1 MTREPYPG
9 VRVRPLQLLSWV
21 VVSIGVVMV
30 LLAVVYLLAGA
41 DPGAVLLLLLLP
53 ALLMTGLAAWSISLL
68 TRNHRRA
75 RLTVPATGAVTV
87 LVGIMYSRIGPPL
100 ICPPNKNDTSK
111 RRSASSKPGPSIER
125 TRRIARPISWAAL
138 NMVGASLMVSISP
151 VSGFSVPS

>member
-1 MTREPYPG
+1 VTREPYPG

-87 LVGIMYSRIGPPL
+87 LVGIMYSRIGPGVL
-100 ICPPNKNDTSK
+100 ITVAGLLLLFFALLPARESEPDPPSD
-111 RRSASSKPGPSIER
+111 G
-125 TRRIARPISWAAL
+125 
-138 NMVGASLMVSISP
+138 
-151 VSGFSVPS
+151 

>member
-41 DPGAVLLLLLLP
+41 DPGAVLLLLLFP

-68 TRNHRRA
+68 TRNRRRA

-87 LVGIMYSRIGPPL
+87 LVGIMYSRIGPGVL
-100 ICPPNKNDTSK
+100 ITVAGLLLLFFALLPARESEPDPPSD
-111 RRSASSKPGPSIER
+111 G
-125 TRRIARPISWAAL
+125 
-138 NMVGASLMVSISP
+138 
-151 VSGFSVPS
+151 

>member
-1 MTREPYPG
+1 VTREPYQQ

-87 LVGIMYSRIGPPL
+87 LVGIMYSRIGPGVL
-100 ICPPNKNDTSK
+100 ITVAGLLLLFFALLPARESEPDPPSD
-111 RRSASSKPGPSIER
+111 G
-125 TRRIARPISWAAL
+125 
-138 NMVGASLMVSISP
+138 
-151 VSGFSVPS
+151 